1 MFVKRFEHRGK
12 HYIYDVNSNRI
23 TQVSKELWYEL
34 KNNVILKNNM
44 EFTTLYEKGYFQEYE
59 LKELYNPFSERIE
72 YLNDRNLSFFIFQVT
87 QGCNLRCSYCPYS
100 QSNEKIRHH
109 NMISMN
115 WEIAK
120 KGLDYYFE
128 HSIDSN
134 LIGIGFYG
142 GEPLLNFK
150 LIKKMVEYSQRI
162 FEGKDVHYSI
172 TTNGTLLTDE
182 IIGFLENYNFQ
193 LLISLDGDKES
204 TDQNRRFVKSDLSVF
219 ENVIGKIQT
228 IYTSHKSLFKRLTI
242 NMVLDPSLNME
253 MYDCLIE
260 KYPFLEKSNIY
271 SVREDDTYSDEKK
284 SMSSEFV
291 NTYNYKMFL
300 CLLEIIENFKF
311 NTEIKLFNS
320 QKRLL
325 DDEFNHYSI
334 QQVPDYIEEKFMTS
348 GICLPGMTKTF
359 VSVNGNFYPCKR
371 VNENLDDMIIGNV
384 EDGYDFKNIKN
395 MMNFNLKFKK
405 RCFKCFAIRE
415 CNLCPEQFGSSGIE
429 PNEESFQVCKE
440 QKENYLRVLKD
451 RITYQEIKSLLNGAS
466 YYE

>member
-1 MFVKRFEHRGK
+1 
-12 HYIYDVNSNRI
+12 
-23 TQVSKELWYEL
+23 
-34 KNNVILKNNM
+34 
-44 EFTTLYEKGYFQEYE
+44 
-59 LKELYNPFSERIE
+59 
-72 YLNDRNLSFFIFQVT
+72 
-87 QGCNLRCSYCPYS
+87 
-100 QSNEKIRHH
+100 
-109 NMISMN
+109 
-115 WEIAK
+115 
-120 KGLDYYFE
+120 
-128 HSIDSN
+128 
-134 LIGIGFYG
+134 
-142 GEPLLNFK
+142 
-150 LIKKMVEYSQRI
+150 
-162 FEGKDVHYSI
+162 
-172 TTNGTLLTDE
+172 
-182 IIGFLENYNFQ
+182 
-193 LLISLDGDKES
+193 
-204 TDQNRRFVKSDLSVF
+204 
-219 ENVIGKIQT
+219 
-228 IYTSHKSLFKRLTI
+228 
-242 NMVLDPSLNME
+242 
-253 MYDCLIE
+253 
-260 KYPFLEKSNIY
+260 
-271 SVREDDTYSDEKK
+271 
-284 SMSSEFV
+284 MSSEFV

-359 VSVNGNFYPCKR
+359 VSVNGNFYPCER